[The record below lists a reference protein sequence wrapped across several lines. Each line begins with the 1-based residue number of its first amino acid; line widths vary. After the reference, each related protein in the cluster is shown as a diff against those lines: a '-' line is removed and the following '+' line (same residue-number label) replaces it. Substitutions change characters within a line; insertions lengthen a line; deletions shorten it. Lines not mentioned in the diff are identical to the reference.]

1 MKKRMYLVGVIA
13 WGLLCLASCSDDDD
27 DGPDLTKSITVYGS
41 SYDLAT
47 GICWQGN
54 PYVVRSTVPFIFED
68 VYSDDSGNEV
78 IDEVVGFAEGPDT
91 QEFGNF
97 QFSLYERGM
106 MFNEDLSRISGKGV
120 CLCFHMVSAETDCL
134 VPGTYSYAETRAAN
148 TFVAYLSSEYDPEN
162 LGIPAIISEGEV
174 TVKEGG
180 DEYDVEF
187 RCKTSSG
194 GEISGNYRGTILQ
207 VKVNQ
212 QAAAAYEDVVLNGLM
227 RYVHAKT
234 EMMGMLMGEND
245 LPDTEFDAAFFS
257 TSIGDSRVAN
267 VSGKESV
274 DIALIWNR
282 DDHYFQFESPIR
294 MRAMLGH
301 DDNYN
306 HPCHTIYMWAPDSF
320 TEDDF
325 DQLDVTGFDFD
336 VVEERVTLGTEPFEG
351 GFVFFK
357 TGNGIKGV
365 IHLKDFTPMTKRVS
379 SQLFFTVT
387 SEIAP
392 ALIMDVKS
400 EVSFQNPIMR

>member
-1 MKKRMYLVGVIA
+1 MKKRMYLVGAIV
-13 WGLLCLASCSDDDD
+13 WGLLCLASCSADD
-27 DGPDLTKSITVYGS
+27 DGPDLAKRITVYGS
-41 SYDLAT
+41 SFDLST

-54 PYVVRSTVPFIFED
+54 PYVVRSRVPFIFED
-68 VYSDDSGNEV
+68 VYTNAAG
-78 IDEVVGFAEGPDT
+78 DEVRDEVEGFSEGADT
-91 QEFGNF
+91 EVFGNF

-106 MFNEDLSRISGKGV
+106 VFNEKLSRISGKGV
-120 CLCFHMVSAETDCL
+120 CLCFHMVSAETDRL
-134 VPGTYSYAETRAAN
+134 VPGKYTYAEARAAN

-162 LGIPAIISEGEV
+162 LGTPAVISEGEV
-174 TVKEGG
+174 IVKEDG

-194 GEISGNYRGTILQ
+194 GEVSGNYRGRILQ

-212 QAAAAYEDVVLNGLM
+212 QAAAAYEDVTLNGLM
-227 RYVHAKT
+227 RFVHSKM
-234 EMMGMLMGEND
+234 EFFGD
-245 LPDTEFDAAFFS
+245 LISEDDYLDTDYDAAFFS
-257 TSIGDSRVAN
+257 TSIGDTRLASVP
-267 VSGKESV
+267 GKESV

-301 DDNYN
+301 NDTYN
-306 HPCHTIYMWAPDSF
+306 HPCHTIYAWAPGSF
-320 TEDDF
+320 TQDDF
-325 DQLDVTGFDFD
+325 DKLEVTGFDFD
-336 VVEERVTLGTEPFEG
+336 VVEEKVTLGTEPFEG

-365 IHLKDFTPMTKRVS
+365 IHLKDFSPMTSRVTT
-379 SQLFFTVT
+379 QIVFTVT